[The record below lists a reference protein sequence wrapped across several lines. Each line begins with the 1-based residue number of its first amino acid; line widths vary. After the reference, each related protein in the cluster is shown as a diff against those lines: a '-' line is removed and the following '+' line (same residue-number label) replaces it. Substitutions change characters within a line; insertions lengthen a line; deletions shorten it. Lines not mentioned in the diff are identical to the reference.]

1 MLMRALLYHD
11 VAPRS
16 EWGTTGFHGGD
27 AAVYKLEGA
36 AFDAHLAKLA
46 TIGRPPALVSDAS
59 SNAWLLTF
67 DDGGA
72 SAMTHTAPALEARN
86 WRGHF
91 FMTVGQLGTPEFLD
105 AAALRDL
112 RRRGHVI
119 GSHTVSHPLRM
130 SSCSPAELRREWAD
144 SVEAL
149 ADILGERPTIASV
162 PGGAFARVVAETAAE
177 AGIRVLFTS
186 EPTART
192 WHVGPVRCVGRFTIW
207 NGMPADAA
215 HGFATGRGL
224 WPIRQRL
231 AWDAKKLA
239 KATLGPA
246 YLRVRKRVLDRRAA
260 LEGSRVE

>member
-1 MLMRALLYHD
+1 MRTLLYHD
-11 VAPRS
+11 VAPRD
-16 EWGTTGFHGGD
+16 EWGATGFQGGD
-27 AAVYKLEGA
+27 AAVYKLERT

-46 TIGRPPALVSDAS
+46 TIGRPPALITDAS
-59 SNAWLLTF
+59 PGGWLLTF

-72 SAMTHTAPALEARN
+72 SAMTQTAPALEARD

-91 FMTVGQLGTPEFLD
+91 FMTVGRLGTPEFLD
-105 AAALRDL
+105 ASALREL
-112 RRRGHVI
+112 HRRGHVI

-144 SVEAL
+144 SVDAL
-149 ADILGERPTIASV
+149 ADILHERPTVASV

-192 WHVGPVRCVGRFTIW
+192 WQAGPVRCVGRFTLW
-207 NGMPADAA
+207 NGMPAEAA
-215 HGFATGRGL
+215 YAFATGRGL

-239 KATLGPA
+239 KATLGPT
-246 YLRVRKRVLDRRAA
+246 YLEVRKRVLDRRAP
-260 LEGSRVE
+260 GSG

>member
-11 VAPRS
+11 VAPRD
-16 EWGTTGFHGGD
+16 EWGNTGFSGGD
-27 AAVYKLEGA
+27 AAVYKLERA

-46 TIGRPPALVSDAS
+46 TIGRPPARVPDA
-59 SNAWLLTF
+59 APDGWLLTF

-72 SAMTHTAPALEARN
+72 SAMTHTAPALETRN

-91 FMTVGQLGTPEFLD
+91 FMTVGQLGAPGFLD

-112 RRRGHVI
+112 HRRGHVI

-130 SSCSPAELRREWAD
+130 SSCGPAELRREWAD

-149 ADILGERPTIASV
+149 ADILGERPTVASV

-186 EPTART
+186 EPTARA
-192 WHVGPVRCVGRFTIW
+192 WRVGPVRCIGRFTLW
-207 NGMPADAA
+207 NGMPAEAA
-215 HGFATGRGL
+215 YAFATGRGL

-231 AWDAKKLA
+231 AWDVKKLA

-246 YLRVRKRVLDRRAA
+246 YLKVRKRVLDRRAA
-260 LEGSRVE
+260 LEG